1 MNMPFSGDAS
11 LGDTSSDAESGMPP
25 LQRTPPIVH
34 QFSKKLGAFLVGF
47 GVTLLVA
54 SALRGSN
61 PTLAIGKDQIVASDW
76 NSHPVS
82 TSIKNATAMTRGE
95 RLCQGGTQILY
106 HQTDKAACDQLIKQ
120 GFDMSRAKPGNL
132 GAGVYFA
139 DDAATT
145 NYKTRHKGC
154 IIKALVRLGNVLE
167 LGDRWLQN
175 AGRTPQTCDPL
186 LGYKLAMP
194 GGEHVDSLT
203 TLKHGRERS
212 IFFTDQI
219 VDMVA
224 YHTDSN
230 YWVNGRRTL
239 NIPAECDPN
248 AFKSFAAPECTSPRP
263 SGYACNWHPRGSEL
277 DCKISSANGCC
288 CTSPNWQR

>member
-11 LGDTSSDAESGMPP
+11 LGDTSSDAESGMSP
-25 LQRTPPIVH
+25 LQRTPPVVH
-34 QFSKKLGAFLVGF
+34 QFSKKLGAFFVGF
-47 GVTLLVA
+47 GVTLLLA
-54 SALRGSN
+54 SAMRGSK
-61 PTLAIGKDQIVASDW
+61 PTLAVGKDQIVASDW

-203 TLKHGRERS
+203 TIKHGRERS

-219 VDMVA
+219 VDMIAYPCTKNGTRTGDFVA
-224 YHTDSN
+224 PAGEPGPGRGTLTADKVDPSCPSHTVSTYTHLTGDQSAEMNEGAIDPADADDS
-230 YWVNGRRTL
+230 
-239 NIPAECDPN
+239 A
-248 AFKSFAAPECTSPRP
+248 
-263 SGYACNWHPRGSEL
+263 
-277 DCKISSANGCC
+277 
-288 CTSPNWQR
+288 